1 MKSIILLNIKLIPY
15 EILIDE
21 LKRRIAE
28 KSDFAIQAPEKRK
41 DIIRFIIYCMMRKGG
56 HRAHRKFQILGFPS

>member
-28 KSDFAIQAPEKRK
+28 KSDFAKQAPEKRK
-41 DIIRFIIYCMMRKGG
+41 DIIRFIILLHDAER
-56 HRAHRKFQILGFPS
+56 RP